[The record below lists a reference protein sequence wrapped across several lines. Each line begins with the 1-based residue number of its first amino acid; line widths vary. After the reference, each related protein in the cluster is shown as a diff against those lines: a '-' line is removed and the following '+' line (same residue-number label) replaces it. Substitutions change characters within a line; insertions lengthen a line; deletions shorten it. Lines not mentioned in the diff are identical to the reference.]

1 MRCIHGEDERFC
13 GHCAGKTLTLVP
25 LPNRPLRYF
34 GDLLVVVL
42 SEGLGAPLPRIMH
55 LRLENTFRNVAIDS
69 LRDPLPEEIND
80 LVAVKRQFRELAKD
94 QGKIFRPRGSLT
106 ARERTPIGPPHCHQC
121 TRQLSFQLGSLGCH
135 VCSQYLC
142 ICGTCVCGFEGMN
155 YLGNFFARPALTIS
169 REDRV
174 NFMRVFQFLT

>member
-13 GHCAGKTLTLVP
+13 DHCAPNSVLAP

-34 GDLLVVVL
+34 GDLPVVVL
-42 SEGLGAPLPRIMH
+42 NEGLGASLPRIMH
-55 LRLENTFRNVAIDS
+55 LRLENTFSNVAIGS

-80 LVAVKRQFRELAKD
+80 LVAVKLQFRDQAKT
-94 QGKIFRPRGSLT
+94 QGKIFRPRERPLT
-106 ARERTPIGPPHCHQC
+106 SRETTRFGPPHCHQC
-121 TRQLSFQLGSLGCH
+121 TRQLSFRLGSLGCR
-135 VCSQYLC
+135 VCGQYLC

-155 YLGNFFARPALTIS
+155 YLGNYFARPALTIS

>member
-13 GHCAGKTLTLVP
+13 EHCATNSVLAP

-34 GDLLVVVL
+34 GDLPVVVL
-42 SEGLGAPLPRIMH
+42 NEGLGANLPRIMH
-55 LRLENTFRNVAIDS
+55 LRLENTFSNVAIGG

-80 LVAVKRQFRELAKD
+80 LVAVKPQFRVQAKT
-94 QGKIFRPRGSLT
+94 QGTIFRPRGPLT
-106 ARERTPIGPPHCHQC
+106 ARETTPIGPPHCHQC
-121 TRQLSFQLGSLGCH
+121 TRQLSIQLGSLGCR
-135 VCSQYLC
+135 VCGQYLC

-155 YLGNFFARPALTIS
+155 YFGNYFARPALTIS